1 MVRPKKLRCTEDMTH
16 ERILVTGGT
25 GMTGRSVSHLLA
37 ERGADVRVGSR
48 SGTPPFE
55 WHDSDTW
62 DAVLDGVDGVYLCFH
77 PDLAFPGA
85 AEAVAAFAARAVE
98 RGATR
103 MVLLSGRGE
112 DGAQRA
118 EEAVRAVFADLTV
131 LRCAMFA
138 QNFSEHI
145 LVDAVRA
152 GTVTLPVPDVPEPFV
167 DLADVAEAAARALT
181 EDGHAGRLYEMTGP
195 RSLTFTEAGALL
207 GAAVGHPVVY
217 LPVTPEEFVN
227 KSVWAGVPAEV
238 AQGLTELF
246 TEILD
251 GRNAKPADGVERALG
266 RPAGDFGDYVAR
278 AAEDGAWS

>member
-1 MVRPKKLRCTEDMTH
+1 MTH

-25 GMTGRSVSHLLA
+25 GMTGRRVSHRLA
-37 ERGADVRVGSR
+37 ERGVDVRVGSR
-48 SGTPPFE
+48 SGAPPFE
-55 WHDSDTW
+55 WHDPATW

-85 AEAVAAFAARAVE
+85 AEAVSAFAARAAG

-112 DGAQRA
+112 EGARRA
-118 EEAVRAVFADLTV
+118 EEAVRAAFADLTV

-138 QNFSEHI
+138 QNFSEYI

-152 GTVTLPVPDVPEPFV
+152 GTVALPVPDVPEPFV

-195 RSLTFTEAGALL
+195 RSLTFAEAGALM
-207 GAAVGHPVVY
+207 GEAAGHPVSY
-217 LPVTPEEFVN
+217 LTVTPADFVAE
-227 KSVWAGVPAEV
+227 SVRAGMPAEV
-238 AQGLTELF
+238 AEGLTELF

-251 GRNAKPADGVERALG
+251 GRNAEPTDGVERALG
-266 RPAGDFGDYVAR
+266 RPAGDFADYVAR
-278 AAEDGAWS
+278 AASEGAWS